1 MEGKRLLITL
11 ISSAAILSACGG
23 VKEEELPLSDM
34 PPPEQRGFEVLEY
47 DLRDPITKQSLW
59 TGYYCAPQVRTER
72 FYAVREDLYDIVYRP
87 LRHYVLV
94 AGQKFEVYV
103 KVKTNTKDT
112 VYIRMHIRGASFDI
126 QPGITEISYVCEL
139 KKVAYNEMRITCD
152 NGISDSRRYKID
164 DTGPINP
171 PLMLE
176 GNDGK
181 THAVISAEDLL
192 PNIGLSMVTNRPL
205 LTYIDVTKPDL
216 RNLHYVAIPEG
227 ITYKNSISVN
237 IRFHPV
243 ENNRNTCPPYFQP
256 IGKW

>member
-47 DLRDPITKQSLW
+47 DLRDPTTKQSLW
-59 TGYYCAPQVRTER
+59 TGYYCAPQVMTER

-103 KVKTNTKDT
+103 KVKTNTRDT
-112 VYIRMHIRGASFDI
+112 VYIRMHIRDASFDI

-152 NGISDSRRYKID
+152 NGISDSRRYQID

-171 PLMLE
+171 PLMLV

-192 PNIGLSMVTNRPL
+192 PNTEFSMVTNRPL
-205 LTYIDVTKPDL
+205 PTYIDVTKPEM

-237 IRFHPV
+237 LRFHPV